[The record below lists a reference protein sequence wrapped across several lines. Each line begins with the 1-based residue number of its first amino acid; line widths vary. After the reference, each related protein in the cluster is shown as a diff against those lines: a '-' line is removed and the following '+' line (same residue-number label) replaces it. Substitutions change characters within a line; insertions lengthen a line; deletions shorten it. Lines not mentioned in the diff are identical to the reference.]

1 MKSNKA
7 LVVDFALTDREED
20 EPEEGEEGLE
30 GAEDI
35 VTAEGIDAS
44 EEGLSANA
52 SKVQELADTL
62 ASEIEAE
69 GIAASDDPSEADKD
83 DEDYDI

>member
-1 MKSNKA
+1 MLPHRFEHFVA
-7 LVVDFALTDREED
+7 AVF
-20 EPEEGEEGLE
+20 
-30 GAEDI
+30 
-35 VTAEGIDAS
+35 GIDAS

-83 DEDYDI
+83 DEDDDI